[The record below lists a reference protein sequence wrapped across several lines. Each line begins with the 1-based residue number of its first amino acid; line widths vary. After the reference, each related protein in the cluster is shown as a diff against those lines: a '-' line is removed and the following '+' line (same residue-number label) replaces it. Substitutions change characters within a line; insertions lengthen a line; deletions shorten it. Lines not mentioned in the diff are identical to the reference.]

1 MLVQKGVIAM
11 AQVTTN
17 VNFRMDKNLKMQ
29 FEKICDDLGLSMSA
43 AFTVFAKTMVRQQ
56 RIPFDIGLEVPN
68 EATLKSMENIEK
80 GQNLSKRF
88 TSVKELMEDLNA

>member
-1 MLVQKGVIAM
+1 M

>member
-1 MLVQKGVIAM
+1 M
-11 AQVTTN
+11 AQLTTN

-29 FEKICDDLGLSMSA
+29 FEKLCDDLGLSMST
-43 AFTVFAKTMVRQQ
+43 AFIVFAKTMVRQQ
-56 RIPFDIGLEVPN
+56 RIPFDVGLGVPN
-68 EATLKSMENIEK
+68 EETLKSIENIEK

>member
-1 MLVQKGVIAM
+1 M

-17 VNFRMDKNLKMQ
+17 VNFRMDKNLKLQ
-29 FEKICDDLGLSMSA
+29 FEKLCDDLGLSMSA

-56 RIPFDIGLEVPN
+56 RVPFDIGLEVTN
-68 EATLKSMENIEK
+68 EETLKSMENIEK

>member
-1 MLVQKGVIAM
+1 M

-17 VNFRMDKNLKMQ
+17 VNFRMDKNLKLQ
-29 FEKICDDLGLSMSA
+29 FEKLCDDLGLSMSA

-56 RIPFDIGLEVPN
+56 RVPFDIGLEVPN
-68 EATLKSMENIEK
+68 EETLKSIENIEK